1 MPERPIVA
9 CMTIGERRPR
19 IRVGDLG
26 VAAAL
31 LLFGLL
37 GTGPAGANQP
47 DALVPDALAYVL
59 VSSAAISL
67 VAWRWLPVQVFV
79 LTGVVISVY
88 LAIGYPY
95 GPILFSGALAAAAMS
110 AQRPLRLVVALGL
123 ADTALVAAAI
133 LVRAVEL
140 GPVGW
145 FNIVTHV
152 LTAAVWV
159 ALPAAVGVAVRIR
172 RESTVRVREEQA
184 RRAVS
189 EERLRMAQEV
199 HDVVGHGLAV
209 IAMQAGAGLHVLD
222 RDLEKARAALR
233 AIQATSRES
242 LDGLRAELAVLRG
255 DAAAADDAAPRRP
268 SVGLSDVR
276 LLVDRVRSGGL
287 DVRLD
292 LEEPDRHVGD
302 DVDLAAYRIVQE
314 ALTNVLRHAGPGATA
329 QVRIRELR
337 GLLLVEVTDT
347 GHGPDTG
354 GMRQGSGI
362 TGMRSRAEDL
372 GGSVEVVTRAGGGVQ
387 VTAWLPLPTDPL
399 PADPHMERA

>member
-1 MPERPIVA
+1 
-9 CMTIGERRPR
+9 MTTGERRPR

-26 VAAAL
+26 VAAAV
-31 LLFGLL
+31 LLFGLV

-47 DALVPDALAYVL
+47 DALTPDVLAYVL
-59 VSSAAISL
+59 VSLAAVSL
-67 VAWRWLPVQVFV
+67 VAWRWLPVHVFV

-95 GPILFSGALAAAAMS
+95 GPILFAGALAAAAMA
-110 AQRPLRLVVALGL
+110 AQRPLRLVVMLGL

-145 FNIVTHV
+145 FNVVTHV

-159 ALPAAVGVAVRIR
+159 ALPAAVGAAVRIR
-172 RESTVRVREEQA
+172 RESSTRVREEQA

-233 AIQATSRES
+233 AIQTTSRES
-242 LDGLRAELAVLRG
+242 LDGLRAELAALRG
-255 DAAAADDAAPRRP
+255 DAGSADDGAPRRP

-292 LEEPDRHVGD
+292 LVEPARQVGD
-302 DVDLAAYRIVQE
+302 AVDLAAYRIVQE
-314 ALTNVLRHAGPGATA
+314 ALTNVLRHAGPEATA
-329 QVRIRELR
+329 RVRIREQR
-337 GLLLVEVTDT
+337 GRLLVEVTDT
-347 GHGPDTG
+347 GHGPTASALDE
-354 GMRQGSGI
+354 GSGI
-362 TGMRSRAEDL
+362 SGMRSRAEDL
-372 GGSVEVVTRAGGGVQ
+372 GGSVEVATRAGGGVQ

-399 PADPHMERA
+399 PADTRMEPA

>member
-1 MPERPIVA
+1 
-9 CMTIGERRPR
+9 MTTGERRPR

-26 VAAAL
+26 LAAAL
-31 LLFGLL
+31 LLFGLV

-47 DALVPDALAYVL
+47 DALTPDALAYLL
-59 VSSAAISL
+59 VALAAVSL
-67 VAWRWLPVQVFV
+67 VAWRRLPVHVFV

-88 LAIGYPY
+88 LAIGYPF
-95 GPILFSGALAAAAMS
+95 GPILFAGALAAAAMA
-110 AQRPLRLVVALGL
+110 AQRPLRFVVVVGL
-123 ADTALVAAAI
+123 ADTAVVAGAI

-145 FNIVTHV
+145 FNVVTHV

-159 ALPAAVGVAVRIR
+159 ALPAAVGCAVRIR
-172 RESTVRVREEQA
+172 RESSARVREEQA
-184 RRAVS
+184 RRAES

-222 RDLEKARAALR
+222 RDQEKARAALR

-255 DAAAADDAAPRRP
+255 DAGSPGDSAPRRP

-292 LEEPDRHVGD
+292 LEQPEALVGD
-302 DVDLAAYRIVQE
+302 EVDLAAYRIVQE
-314 ALTNVLRHAGPGATA
+314 ALTNVLRHAGPDATA
-329 QVRIRELR
+329 RVRIRELR
-337 GLLLVEVTDT
+337 GRLLVEVADT
-347 GHGPDTG
+347 GHGPLAGTLTE
-354 GMRQGSGI
+354 GSGI
-362 TGMRSRAEDL
+362 SGMRTRAEGL
-372 GGSVEVVTRAGGGVQ
+372 GGSVEVRVPAGGGVQ
-387 VTAWLPLPTDPL
+387 VTAWLPLPTDPI
-399 PADPHMERA
+399 PADSRMEPA